1 MKIDKQT
8 SPEAVLF
15 ELGGRIARQRI
26 ELGITQ
32 AEAAR
37 RAGVSKRTIER
48 LEAGGDMQVTTLVRL
63 LGVLGMTD
71 RLDGLIP
78 AATVS
83 PMEMLKHQTKKRK
96 RAVSKRT
103 IGPTRPWTWG
113 DEQ

>member
-8 SPEAVLF
+8 SPDAIIF

-37 RAGVSKRTIER
+37 RAGVSKRTLER
-48 LEAGGDMQVTTLVRL
+48 LEAGGDMQLTTLVRL
-63 LGVLGMTD
+63 LGVLGLTE

-78 AATVS
+78 AATIS
-83 PMEMLKHQTKKRK
+83 PMEMLKHQARPRK
-96 RAVSKRT
+96 RATSKRT
-103 IGPTRPWTWG
+103 IKPKKPWTWG
-113 DEQ
+113 DQQ

>member
-1 MKIDKQT
+1 MKIDKQVIPQT
-8 SPEAVLF
+8 ALL

-48 LEAGGDMQVTTLVRL
+48 LEAGGDIQLTTLVRL
-63 LGVLGMTD
+63 LGVLGLAE

-83 PMEMLKHQTKKRK
+83 PMDMLRHQPKKRK
-96 RAVSKRT
+96 RAVSKRVVK
-103 IGPTRPWTWG
+103 PKRAWTWG